1 MRGDLAAKF
10 FRGVGVLQHER
21 TLQID
26 RAVQSA
32 GEQKVSLQQRAG
44 LSKFL
49 DHLFR
54 LQTHQTKLKGVLQ
67 SASMSFYSNLV
78 SDSTLLQETIELL
91 RDCGG
96 RANASRIVDVVFK
109 VSHIDDE
116 LAGLLVGDLIRN
128 DRRFKF
134 IDGNTVELELADC
147 ETRLLDELEFVVV
160 DVEATGAKMPPN
172 RIIELGAYRI
182 RGKQIVD
189 NFLTLVNPEIPI
201 PRFVASLT
209 GINNDMVK
217 QAPLFADVVPRWLE
231 FVGDAVLIAHN
242 APFDTNFINHEISRV
257 YPGQRMVNPHLCTV
271 TLSRRAIPGL
281 MNYRL
286 ETVAENFA
294 ISIPERHRAGC
305 DALATA
311 EIFLH
316 LLDRLAASGVRDLA
330 AAHKYESMSIE
341 QAVATN
347 QVELLP
353 LSSDF

>member
-1 MRGDLAAKF
+1 
-10 FRGVGVLQHER
+10 
-21 TLQID
+21 
-26 RAVQSA
+26 
-32 GEQKVSLQQRAG
+32 
-44 LSKFL
+44 
-49 DHLFR
+49 
-54 LQTHQTKLKGVLQ
+54 
-67 SASMSFYSNLV
+67 MSSYSNLV

-91 RDCGG
+91 RDSGG
-96 RANASRIVDVVFK
+96 RANASQIVDAVFK

-116 LAGLLVGDLIRN
+116 LAGLLVGDLIRD
-128 DRRFKF
+128 DRRFK
-134 IDGNTVELELADC
+134 IIEGSTVELQLHDC
-147 ETRLLDELEFVVV
+147 DTRMLDELEFVVV

-189 NFLTLVNPEIPI
+189 NFLTLVNPEISI

-209 GINNDMVK
+209 GINNEMVR
-217 QAPLFADVVPRWLE
+217 QAPLFADVVPRWLN

-281 MNYRL
+281 TNYRL
-286 ETVAENFA
+286 ETVAENFS
-294 ISIPERHRAGC
+294 ISIPERHRAGS

-316 LLDRLAASGVRDLA
+316 LLERLAASGVKDLA
-330 AAHKYESMSIE
+330 GAHKYESMPIE
-341 QAVATN
+341 KAVAAG
-347 QVELLP
+347 EPEPLP
-353 LSSDF
+353 FSSHF

>member
-1 MRGDLAAKF
+1 M
-10 FRGVGVLQHER
+10 
-21 TLQID
+21 
-26 RAVQSA
+26 
-32 GEQKVSLQQRAG
+32 
-44 LSKFL
+44 
-49 DHLFR
+49 
-54 LQTHQTKLKGVLQ
+54 LQ
-67 SASMSFYSNLV
+67 SASMSSHSNLV

-96 RANASRIVDVVFK
+96 RANASQIVDAVFK

-116 LAGLLVGDLIRN
+116 LAGLLVGDMIRN
-128 DRRFKF
+128 DRRFK
-134 IDGNTVELELADC
+134 IIEGSTVELQLDDC
-147 ETRLLDELEFVVV
+147 ETRLLNELDFVVV

-182 RGKQIVD
+182 RGKRIVD

-201 PRFVASLT
+201 PRFVATLT

-271 TLSRRAIPGL
+271 TLSRRAVPGL
-281 MNYRL
+281 TNYRL
-286 ETVAENFA
+286 DTVAENFS
-294 ISIPERHRAGC
+294 ITIPERHRAGS

-316 LLDRLAASGVRDLA
+316 LLDRLAASGVKDLA
-330 AAHKYESMSIE
+330 AAHKYESMPIE
-341 QAVATN
+341 KAVAAG
-347 QVELLP
+347 ESEPLP
-353 LSSDF
+353 LLSNF